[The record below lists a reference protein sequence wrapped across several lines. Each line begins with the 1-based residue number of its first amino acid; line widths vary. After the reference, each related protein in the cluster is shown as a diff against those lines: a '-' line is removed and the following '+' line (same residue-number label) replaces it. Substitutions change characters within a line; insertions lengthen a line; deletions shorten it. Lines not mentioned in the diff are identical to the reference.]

1 MPGPSAVPVAG
12 SFHGHE
18 CRRVTRPVRARTGD
32 RACEAGHRAPIAAV
46 GWVST
51 LADARHGR
59 QLQAEL
65 VRLGRYPRLVV
76 DERRVGGVAEIDAY
90 TGHEGMLS

>member
-1 MPGPSAVPVAG
+1 MIIARG

-18 CRRVTRPVRARTGD
+18 CRRVTRPDRARTGD
-32 RACEAGHRAPIAAV
+32 RACQAGHRALFAAV

-51 LADARHGR
+51 LADARHAW

-76 DERRVGGVAEIDAY
+76 DERRVGDPAEIDTY
-90 TGHEGMLS
+90 TGHEGILS